1 MSQIPPILNFTEED
15 IKKMIAC
22 RVQIGAENLDSS
34 MERYVYGRNKNGIHI
49 IDLRKTVEKIQ
60 LAARVIV
67 AMENPA
73 DVIAVSLNSAN
84 SKLPP
89 IAQRAVLKFSQYL
102 SARHIAGRFTPGTF
116 TNQSQKH
123 FVEPRLLV
131 VADPVKDYQPILE
144 ASYMNVPVI
153 AMCNTDNHLRNI
165 DIAIPCNTNSK
176 YAVGLVWWLL
186 AREVLRLKN
195 AIPRNEDWD
204 VMVDMFIYR
213 DAEDIEKEESRQPD
227 ESQTYTP
234 TIYEANLITDDADHY
249 GDDADYVYDNPPED
263 FDWAQDENSGSG
275 DGETQWGWNENQS

>member
-234 TIYEANLITDDADHY
+234 TIYEANLITGDEADNY
-249 GDDADYVYDNPPED
+249 DDADYVYDNPPED
-263 FDWAQDENSGSG
+263 FDWAQDEGSGSG
-275 DGETQWGWNENQS
+275 DGETQWGWTENQ

>member
-234 TIYEANLITDDADHY
+234 TIYEANLITGDEADNY
-249 GDDADYVYDNPPED
+249 DDADYVYENAPED

-275 DGETQWGWNENQS
+275 DGETQWGWSENQ